1 MGQPMGMAPMPMG
14 MAVNNTQQ
22 VTNTTTII
30 NQAPEDPYT
39 RDNGKSEAHIDREF
53 RIMAGTQDSQN
64 VWCIECKEDVQ
75 SEPSRECSQK
85 QLCTCTACACCGCP
99 CFFVPFCL
107 DDWYIKKHKCPKCA
121 HHLALYIPGEAQDE
135 LGFRQDDLPPGYR

>member
-64 VWCIECKEDVQ
+64 VWCIECKEDV
-75 SEPSRECSQK
+75 
-85 QLCTCTACACCGCP
+85 
-99 CFFVPFCL
+99 
-107 DDWYIKKHKCPKCA
+107 
-121 HHLALYIPGEAQDE
+121 
-135 LGFRQDDLPPGYR
+135 